1 MVSSDKVERSKQIQ
15 KQTGKTFYFATKLLP
30 EDIRHETYVLY
41 AFFRKADEIVDSKD
55 PDPNQGE
62 KLENFRKEAKGQVD
76 SEDAVI
82 QSFNEVRENKDIRD
96 KDIDGFID
104 AMKMDIEKNRYET
117 FEEVRQ
123 YMDGSASAVG
133 RMMTSIMNPEN
144 KEEALPHATSLGE
157 AYQMT
162 NFLRDVGEDIRDYD
176 RVYLPKS
183 TREEFDVSVEQIR
196 NGEVND
202 DFKRAIEEELK
213 RTEVLYKEGIKGIK
227 HLPENS
233 QFGVFVSAVLYS
245 QHHHLIRSVDYDV
258 LNQTPELKRRTKL
271 KLIASSYWHWKRSET
286 PLEAFRKSSSIYK
299 DSNEA
304 IGSDGRILRD
314 FKPSD

>member
-41 AFFRKADEIVDSKD
+41 AFFRKADEIVDSTD

-62 KLENFRKEAKGQVD
+62 KLENFRKEAKGQVNSND
-76 SEDAVI
+76 VVI
-82 QSFNEVRENKDIRD
+82 QSFNEVREDKDIRD
-96 KDIDGFID
+96 QDIDAFID
-104 AMKMDIEKNRYET
+104 AMKMDIEKSRYED
-117 FEEVRQ
+117 FQEVRD

-133 RMMTSIMNPEN
+133 RMMTSIMNPEQ
-144 KEEALPHATSLGE
+144 KEKALPHATALGE

-162 NFLRDVGEDIRDYD
+162 NFLRDVGEDIQKYD

-183 TREEFDVSVEQIR
+183 TRDEFDVSVEQIR
-196 NGEVND
+196 NGKVD
-202 DFKRAIEEELK
+202 DNFKKAIEEELK
-213 RTEVLYKEGIKGIK
+213 RTEVLYEEGVKGIK
-227 HLPENS
+227 YLPENC

-258 LNQTPELKRRTKL
+258 LNQTPELKRRTKV
-271 KLIASSYWHWKRSET
+271 KLVVSAYWHWKRAENPT
-286 PLEAFRKSSSIYK
+286 EAFRRASSIYR
-299 DSNEA
+299 DGDEG
-304 IGSDGRILRD
+304 ITSDGRISRE
-314 FKPSD
+314 FEPSN